1 MEQQRRVLFKGFTD
15 HVPARLKGYRAPGSR
30 RLPPERLDNLL
41 YCVGW
46 RAPYLHTHAA
56 KFSRKLANHFAPRS
70 LRLAAFPIA
79 RILVVANSMDITAIS
94 LGRRSPST
102 ANRAASSRQLRRHKL
117 RLSAVQRHRRSRF
130 DWPLREPWL
139 HSCLANWDVV
149 RLGDKNK
156 EGRGRLHSLALAT
169 SALRA
174 AHMFSLRS
182 WQACF
187 YSFSATISSTS
198 GVIINE
204 FRFASAPAKSAR
216 TLSANI

>member
-1 MEQQRRVLFKGFTD
+1 MSPLVSRVTERPDL
-15 HVPARLKGYRAPGSR
+15 AGYLQNDSITFYTAWDGAHCTCIRTP
-30 RLPPERLDNLL
+30 
-41 YCVGW
+41 
-46 RAPYLHTHAA
+46 A

-139 HSCLANWDVV
+139 HSP
-149 RLGDKNK
+149 R
-156 EGRGRLHSLALAT
+156 
-169 SALRA
+169 
-174 AHMFSLRS
+174 
-182 WQACF
+182 
-187 YSFSATISSTS
+187 
-198 GVIINE
+198 
-204 FRFASAPAKSAR
+204 
-216 TLSANI
+216 